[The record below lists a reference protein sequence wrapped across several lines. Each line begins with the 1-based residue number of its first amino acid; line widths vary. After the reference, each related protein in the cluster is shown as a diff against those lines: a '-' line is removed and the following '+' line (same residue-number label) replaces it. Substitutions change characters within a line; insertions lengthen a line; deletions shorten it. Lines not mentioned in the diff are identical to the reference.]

1 MIGSTHRIADPA
13 STDEVPL
20 AVVGIVPC
28 KVSAENGPIQ
38 IGLPQAEQEIA
49 VWTITH

>member
-1 MIGSTHRIADPA
+1 
-13 STDEVPL
+13 
-20 AVVGIVPC
+20 
-28 KVSAENGPIQ
+28 VSAENGPIQ